1 MDNMTQQL
9 PEINQE
15 FIDTI
20 LCDLIKGQTCM
31 SSSQQTIVEPTP
43 GSIYARDQDSIEAA
57 GKTGPVVFE
66 GEVLRGGCQTGE
78 NQYISDNGKLR
89 YSLKDEVLTVTGIC
103 TRHQLT
109 ITGFKMA
116 EQSLGIRLC
125 AGFGKEV
132 AIVVN
137 TAQSMWDYV
146 VAFKG
151 IAANV
156 AKYLLKSDSGSRF
169 YGKVTLVSTR
179 YLWTQSHGTFYQP
192 EQFAKAAGELDGM
205 GTETRMIFYALVNA
219 MKHFTK
225 DNGLKKE
232 IILITD
238 GLPSD
243 KGQADTMLALT
254 KNLNQNIARN
264 SQGCKDYCV
273 KIHTFALADG
283 LDYLKDLAEATEGS
297 FHRPASVLEFKK
309 QLLKVCNEGEEV
321 FPGDLDN
328 EIHCSKINK
337 MHDDSDAPSATNQ
350 C

>member
-1 MDNMTQQL
+1 MDNITQQL

-15 FIDTI
+15 LIDTY
-20 LCDLIKGQTCM
+20 LCDLIQGQTC
-31 SSSQQTIVEPTP
+31 SSSFPQSLIDRVP
-43 GSIYARDQDSIEAA
+43 GIIFAKDQDIIEAA
-57 GKTGPVVFE
+57 GKTGPVVFD
-66 GEVLRGGCQTGE
+66 GEVLRGGCQIGE

-89 YSLKDEVLTVTGIC
+89 YSLKDEVLTVTGTC

-109 ITGFKMA
+109 ITGFKVA
-116 EQSLGIRLC
+116 EQGLGIRLC
-125 AGFGKEV
+125 TEFGREV

-137 TAQSMWDYV
+137 TEQSMWDYV

-156 AKYLLKSDSGSRF
+156 AKYLLKSDSNSCF

-192 EQFAKAAGELDGM
+192 EPFAKAAGELDVID
-205 GTETRMIFYALVNA
+205 TDTRMIFYALISA

-243 KGQADTMLALT
+243 KGKADTMLALT
-254 KNLNQNIARN
+254 KNLNRNIARN
-264 SQGCKDYCV
+264 SQDCKDYCV

-297 FHRPASVLEFKK
+297 FHRPASVLDFKK
-309 QLLKVCNEGEEV
+309 QLLKVCNEGEDA

-328 EIHCSKINK
+328 EIHYSKVNK
-337 MHDDSDAPSATNQ
+337 MHDDSDDPSVAT
-350 C
+350 